1 MENQIAIEV
10 KNVSKIFPTNYKMAR
25 LQLKSIVYEAIFGYK
40 NKDILKE
47 NQIYALKNINFS
59 VQKNEKIAILGTNGS
74 GKSTL
79 LKMLNGIYMPDAG
92 EININGTLGGILEL
106 SSGFKPELTGL
117 DNIYLK
123 LGIQGKVTSEL
134 EQTVKEIIEFSE
146 MENQIN
152 MPFKNYSSGMKS
164 KLGFAISS
172 AMKPD
177 ILILDEVFAAGDKK
191 FREKSGK
198 RIREMCDNMTTI
210 LVSHNMQIIKNI
222 ANRVIVLKNGQ
233 IVFDGATEEGITYY
247 QRQ

>member
-1 MENQIAIEV
+1 MENQIAIDV

-25 LQLKSIVYEAIFGYK
+25 LQLKSIIYEAVFGYK
-40 NKDILKE
+40 DKDKLKE
-47 NQIYALKNINFS
+47 NQIYALKDITFS
-59 VQKNEKIAILGTNGS
+59 VRKNEKIAILGTNGS

-92 EININGTLGGILEL
+92 EIQIDGTLGGILEL
-106 SSGFKPELTGL
+106 SSGFKPELSGL

-123 LGIQGKVTSEL
+123 LGFQGKITSEL
-134 EQTVKEIIEFSE
+134 EQVVKEIIEFSE
-146 MENQIN
+146 MENLIH

-198 RIREMCDNMTTI
+198 RIREMCENMTTI

-222 ANRVIVLKNGQ
+222 ANRVIVLKNGH
-233 IVFDGATEEGITYY
+233 IVFDGPTEEGIAYY
-247 QRQ
+247 QK